1 MIHPKQTVNKIIRR
15 PGYPAYLFLIV
26 CIWLLSV
33 EEPAARLGLAFV
45 TVFRNLLPVVGV
57 VLFLVR
63 AIHRPSDFAKLLSP
77 TVILAAVFA
86 LSGMIGWAANQY
98 QNLSVTA
105 QSLYGH
111 LRFFVCIMLFTE
123 LFKMIPIRDYAA
135 RLFLHAAVIASVTVI
150 CGILDFFLYIWPRQ
164 MFRYGTS
171 SLQLFYGHP
180 SNLAAHCVFLIGLFC
195 ALLPYLQERPGK
207 AGLRMVVI
215 DVILTFLL
223 LGETVLT
230 LRVRLFGFA
239 VFFLVLYVWMLVAR
253 RRLSLPV
260 AAIGVA
266 GAFAIGWRRLYD
278 FYFSPYAYTMARG
291 QFAINSLDIAKK
303 NLPFGSGFGTFGS
316 RLAQINYSPLYY
328 KYRMMTTVGMA
339 PSHPSYACDTFFP
352 MILAESGWLGFAAY
366 LGMLAILT
374 VRVFRIQK
382 DGSAFSRHAAFSALM
397 MLAFEFLETTGTLAF
412 SETYSVM
419 IAMVIGLCFAV
430 SAAESSKSTAGTDQP

>member
-1 MIHPKQTVNKIIRR
+1 MIHPKQTANKIFRR
-15 PGYPAYLFLIV
+15 PGYPAYLFLVV
-26 CIWLLSV
+26 CIWLLTV
-33 EEPAARLGLAFV
+33 EEPAAAAGLALV
-45 TVFRNLLPVVGV
+45 TVFRNLLPVLAA

-63 AIHRPSDFAKLLSP
+63 SVHRPADFSKLLSP
-77 TVILAAVFA
+77 TVILGAVFA
-86 LSGMIGWAANQY
+86 LSGLIGWAANQY
-98 QNLSVTA
+98 QNVSVTG
-105 QSLYGH
+105 QTLYAH
-111 LRFFVCIMLFTE
+111 LRFFVCIWLFAE
-123 LFKMIPIRDYAA
+123 LFRMIPLRDYAV
-135 RLFLHAAVIASVTVI
+135 RLFLHAAVIAAVTAA
-150 CGILDFFLYIWPRQ
+150 CGLLDFFFYLWPRQ

-195 ALLPYLQERPGK
+195 ALLPFLQERQGK
-207 AGLRMVVI
+207 VGFRMVV
-215 DVILTFLL
+215 VNVVLTFLL
-223 LGETVLT
+223 LAETVLT

-239 VFFLVLYVWMLVAR
+239 VFFLVLYVWMLIAR

-316 RLAQINYSPLYY
+316 RLAQLNYSPLYY

-366 LGMLAILT
+366 LGMLGILT

-382 DGSAFSRHAAFSALM
+382 DGSRLSLHAGFAALT

-419 IAMVIGLCFAV
+419 IAMVIGLCFAL
-430 SAAESSKSTAGTDQP
+430 SDPKADGSGKTSGQP